1 MVLFLAPCLTK
12 MLSRP
17 SRLTRKLHQFLKFQR
32 LLPQLQS
39 QLPLTQRK
47 LLRLPLSRE
56 VLQRLKLVLPLQLL
70 LIRKRMQVLSQTKM
84 NSRRFK
90 LLKLLDLQRKL
101 LRELLER
108 LIRRKS
114 TRLPLR
120 RLLLTEKPEL
130 RPRELELPLGKRDNC
145 TESQPKKIT

>member
-1 MVLFLAPCLTK
+1 M
-12 MLSRP
+12 
-17 SRLTRKLHQFLKFQR
+17 
-32 LLPQLQS
+32 
-39 QLPLTQRK
+39 
-47 LLRLPLSRE
+47 
-56 VLQRLKLVLPLQLL
+56 LKLVLPLQLL

-108 LIRRKS
+108 LLRRKS